1 MSSRSRLWFP
11 AFIVAAAALSGC
23 AKTGDFPSRM
33 PRPAEKAA
41 TAPEPEASSQAVPAQ
56 DPALAARLSQ
66 LLADAE
72 VGQRAFEQ
80 ELGVARP
87 VIARAGGA
95 ESESW
100 IEAHLAL
107 SRLEAS
113 RTPTVNAAAEVDAL
127 ALERSRAGA
136 EFSAADV
143 AAIAAVAERID
154 ALALAQRDEIVRLG
168 TELSRD

>member
-1 MSSRSRLWFP
+1 MSSRSRLWFT
-11 AFIVAAAALSGC
+11 AFIVAAATLSGC
-23 AKTGDFPSRM
+23 AKTGDFPSLM
-33 PRPAEKAA
+33 PRPAETAA
-41 TAPEPEASSQAVPAQ
+41 AAPNPETSSQAAPAQ

-72 VGQRAFEQ
+72 GGKRAFEQ
-80 ELGVARP
+80 ELAVVRHT
-87 VIARAGGA
+87 IARAGAA

-127 ALERSRAGA
+127 ALERSRTGA
-136 EFSAADV
+136 EISAADV
-143 AAIAAVAERID
+143 AAIAAAAERID